1 MAGSGA
7 IQAGGAIVSTI
18 ITSAFAKADATA
30 QRDLQDELARL
41 SLDQQ
46 KELET
51 HLQTVQGEVEKQKIV
66 YQYLADKNKQDAL
79 NSMKSKRYTSYII
92 LGGGIILL
100 AGVVILLS
108 RKKHE

>member
-1 MAGSGA
+1 MLLNYKFTNDLCRAVATQLYSVIFINCLTNIYKVTHSGLP
-7 IQAGGAIVSTI
+7 
-18 ITSAFAKADATA
+18 AKS
-30 QRDLQDELARL
+30 LRL
-41 SLDQQ
+41 NFSLN
-46 KELET
+46 KGKALNPY
-51 HLQTVQGEVEKQKIV
+51 HKQKIV